1 MLILFRTAIDL
12 SIRWISFG
20 LIAALLLCV
29 IAGVISRE
37 LNNPLIFT
45 DEMSRFLMIWVAVFG
60 WLLASRRRAHI
71 RIRFF
76 QDLLPI
82 PARRVAEI
90 FIQCGIVLLGVLL
103 AWYSVELVE
112 RNHDMEALTVSLS
125 LSWMYIPMVL
135 AGLLTVGQAAVE
147 ISELLQK
154 QRPVAGDEGLVE

>member
-1 MLILFRTAIDL
+1 MLLHIRTGIDL
-12 SIRWISFG
+12 AIRWISFG

-37 LNNPLIFT
+37 LNDPLIFT

-76 QDLLPI
+76 QDLLPK
-82 PARRVAEI
+82 PAWRAAEI

-125 LSWMYIPMVL
+125 LAWMYIPMVL

-147 ISELLQK
+147 ISELLQR
-154 QRPVAGDEGLVE
+154 QRPPAGDEGLVE